1 MTLRTTGDL
10 NLNVSTTG
18 YQIGGNNI
26 PWHNGNTADIFV
38 GVSAGNAT
46 MTGHNNTAVGN
57 SAFHSNTAGIDNV
70 AVGYE
75 AGYGRPS
82 SYGTFVGFGAGSG
95 AITGTYNTFVGYIA
109 GSATT
114 SGVGNTFVGLD
125 AGYTN
130 IISSNNTGIGLQVLG
145 LSTAGNN
152 TGCGYKAGYTNTTGT
167 SNTYLGYQ
175 ADGATNALS
184 NSYAIGNSA
193 SVCASDEMVFG
204 NSSVTRW
211 GFGVCPA
218 SGHAIEVGTST
229 SNGNGAYLTSGGAW
243 TGASSRAKKEDF
255 QKQDINVMLDKVRQM
270 EVTKWKYK
278 GTENEYHYG
287 PMAED
292 FYQLFNV
299 GDGKSISDM
308 DKTGVLFLAV
318 QALDAS
324 NRELKAK
331 LTALQDQVNGCC
343 NTQQGNSSDGA
354 RATAVDVAL
363 SSNSIVLDQNQ
374 PNPFKEQTTIS
385 YFIPDDSKDVKII
398 FTDSKGTVL
407 REVEITQTGKG
418 QLNVFAQD
426 LSSGVYTYSIVA
438 NGITIDS
445 KKMVCTK

>member
-1 MTLRTTGDL
+1 MKNKIKQNIVICMLLTLILGLWSMKSNAQSTAATNVCNVNNFLGWTTSCDLPFKINGTQYMTLRTTGDL

-26 PWHNGNTADIFV
+26 LWHNGNTADIFV

-46 MTGHNNTAVGN
+46 MTGHNNTTGN
-57 SAFHSNTAGIDNV
+57 
-70 AVGYE
+70 
-75 AGYGRPS
+75 
-82 SYGTFVGFGAGSG
+82 
-95 AITGTYNTFVGYIA
+95 
-109 GSATT
+109 
-114 SGVGNTFVGLD
+114 
-125 AGYTN
+125 
-130 IISSNNTGIGLQVLG
+130 
-145 LSTAGNN
+145 
-152 TGCGYKAGYTNTTGT
+152 

-184 NSYAIGNSA
+184 NSSAIGNSA

-324 NRELKAK
+324 NRELTAK

-385 YFIPDDSKDVKII
+385 NFIPH
-398 FTDSKGTVL
+398 
-407 REVEITQTGKG
+407 
-418 QLNVFAQD
+418 
-426 LSSGVYTYSIVA
+426 
-438 NGITIDS
+438 
-445 KKMVCTK
+445 